1 MSTISGSCHSAT
13 SPVYH
18 ITSLPPR
25 WPKPW
30 PLPGWLLRQLGWLTR
45 RISLW
50 AAYDQTVHSTA
61 VLTPSPSYSGSLVSK
76 FPWRTNTLAPF
87 ASAAGSADAF
97 TVSDQIFKTK
107 YMKIEGPY
115 TPSEQLHFPVHT
127 MNYKGPLQY
136 EPVNEPPMLRH
147 LSVSELEK
155 FK

>member
-1 MSTISGSCHSAT
+1 M
-13 SPVYH
+13 P
-18 ITSLPPR
+18 
-25 WPKPW
+25 
-30 PLPGWLLRQLGWLTR
+30 PLP
-45 RISLW
+45 
-50 AAYDQTVHSTA
+50 
-61 VLTPSPSYSGSLVSK
+61 
-76 FPWRTNTLAPF
+76 
-87 ASAAGSADAF
+87 AAGSADAF

-115 TPSEQLHFPVHT
+115 TPPEQLHFPVHT